1 MPIEAC
7 NPMVCPNQHTLA
19 GAAGVAAAVVFGISF
34 AAITLGFHEVP
45 PGSSAVQTANAQA
58 TACAQEK
65 APDRRGPNTGTG
77 VAVGPWAG
85 LWQTPGAVPMTAL
98 WALMV
103 RQRRPYF
110 DLILTLFSFVGYH
123 FALILL
129 LLFLSYARPHPARTH
144 LHPDACSVLIGA
156 CDPMS

>member
-34 AAITLGFHEVP
+34 AAITLGFHEVQKTGP
-45 PGSSAVQTANAQA
+45 THAWYPCMLGTPGSSAVQTANAQA

-110 DLILTLFSFVGYH
+110 DLILTLF
-123 FALILL
+123 
-129 LLFLSYARPHPARTH
+129 
-144 LHPDACSVLIGA
+144 
-156 CDPMS
+156 